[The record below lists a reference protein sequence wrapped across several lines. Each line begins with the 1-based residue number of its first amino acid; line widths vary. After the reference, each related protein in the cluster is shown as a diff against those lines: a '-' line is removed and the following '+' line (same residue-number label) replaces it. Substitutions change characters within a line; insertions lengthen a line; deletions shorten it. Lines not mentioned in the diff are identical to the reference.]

1 MEIFIFRNILSH
13 GGKLRDAP
21 PSSRAEGVD
30 TEDLILAGVD
40 VT

>member
-1 MEIFIFRNILSH
+1 MVEIFIFRNILSH
-13 GGKLRDAP
+13 GGMP